1 MQLKSVKSIHD
12 VGSIQVPL
20 AVEGIWSGVEHEAG
34 SGAPVPPVPPG
45 PLVVEPPCPCEEPE
59 VAADFEPK

>member
-1 MQLKSVKSIHD
+1 

-20 AVEGIWSGVEHEAG
+20 AVEGISSGVEHEAG

-45 PLVVEPPCPCEEPE
+45 PLDVEPPCPCEEPE